1 MWISQAHIFKTSLCI
16 ASEPRFTVLIIWL
29 ELVPTYERGGWESNW
44 FMLQRKKFL
53 IWAKMKQARTE
64 LCQAGLVGGGQIK
77 AWSFSYLKVAI
88 SKVVSQSVFIGS
100 TKGDAEIIFID
111 ARFPLLTHDLI
122 KYPLIGPDKT
132 QYYILHYIHTMM
144 HSTGG
149 WKIDKTSWGWAGP
162 SSAQTGTGTEFC
174 LI

>member
-44 FMLQRKKFL
+44 FMLQQRKFL
-53 IWAKMKQARTE
+53 IWAKMKQARAE
-64 LCQAGLVGGGQIK
+64 LCQAGLVEESQNK
-77 AWSFSYLKVAI
+77 AWSFSYLKLAI
-88 SKVVSQSVFIGS
+88 SKLFCMFQVSLSVFMGS

-149 WKIDKTSWGWAGP
+149 RK
-162 SSAQTGTGTEFC
+162 
-174 LI
+174 